1 LIRRREGPSQKVPIV
16 AMTANAF
23 PEDIA
28 ACQAAG
34 MTDFVAK
41 PVSKERLV
49 EALLRALPEV
59 AAATA
64 EAAAADVVP
73 VEAAAGGLA

>member
-1 LIRRREGPSQKVPIV
+1 
-16 AMTANAF
+16 
-23 PEDIA
+23 
-28 ACQAAG
+28 